1 MTAKEYLMTFKQIK
15 REIED
20 IDKRMAQLR
29 LKYIAPGAIDYD
41 DMPKAH
47 NTERDLSDYMAKM
60 DELTNYLIRK
70 YAKLRGVEVD
80 IYMRVD
86 KMDVQKERM
95 HDRAECL
102 LHTRTGLKAFPDGW
116 NIKIL
121 HGISCWVNVKITV
134 ANSARIPL
142 HLPF

>member
-70 YAKLRGVEVD
+70 YTKLRGVEVD

-86 KMDVQKERM
+86 KMDVQKERELIRYRYIDGM
-95 HDRAECL
+95 TWTEIAKALCTTERNVYFIHGRA
-102 LHTRTGLKAFPDGW
+102 LKHFPMDG
-116 NIKIL
+116 I
-121 HGISCWVNVKITV
+121 
-134 ANSARIPL
+134 
-142 HLPF
+142 